1 MSDEFNFQDFINK
14 IKQLK
19 VKAANG
25 NLWLSLTQMG
35 NPPSSFE
42 VLDE

>member
-25 NLWLSLTQMG
+25 NFMA
-35 NPPSSFE
+35 
-42 VLDE
+42 VLDPDGKPAFFF